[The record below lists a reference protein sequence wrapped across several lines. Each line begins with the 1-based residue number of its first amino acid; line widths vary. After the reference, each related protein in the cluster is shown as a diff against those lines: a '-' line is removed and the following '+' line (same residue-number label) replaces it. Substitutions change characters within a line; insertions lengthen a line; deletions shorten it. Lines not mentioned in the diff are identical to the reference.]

1 MSEKNTISLPFT
13 PTSTQETIN
22 FNDQEAI
29 TKYGFNIATNVLG
42 NLDSVKDSLDTLYQK
57 YLATLSLSDDEKEKS
72 ISEKQQMIHSCDHEI
87 KQLELENQ
95 QLDERKHSLLE
106 KISSYKDQL
115 ISLKTNG
122 SKESINPI
130 TLIFGIVILIF
141 LTIFLFLFYS
151 SSLYSVFFGVPEDS
165 LGFIIPDVFGS
176 ALENGLSTFLIITLL
191 PMVFLCLGYVM
202 HNLIDQNEKR
212 KENDK
217 KPAYFSLTAIILLA
231 FLIDAIIGYKISEA
245 VHHNK
250 YIVGETDTLWSF
262 NMIFSDVNFYLILA
276 LGFATYILWG
286 ICLHQ
291 VLSHPALKTLD
302 EVTKEHIKKMDE
314 KIAFEEKLVLE
325 VDQMILSRTQ
335 QIYSIKE
342 KINKLQQEIIDIRK
356 GMVSININTIK
367 GYVGAFKNGWI
378 TFLTNSQGKAYA
390 TQNSELI
397 SAMASQWLTDKAAD
411 LKEPIK
417 L

>member
-1 MSEKNTISLPFT
+1 MNNSYYDFYIWDITQDEIEILKAYILLLNTQVFLRKDVIKLVSSE
-13 PTSTQETIN
+13 IN
-22 FNDQEAI
+22 
-29 TKYGFNIATNVLG
+29 
-42 NLDSVKDSLDTLYQK
+42 
-57 YLATLSLSDDEKEKS
+57 KEKTYT
-72 ISEKQQMIHSCDHEI
+72 E
-87 KQLELENQ
+87 
-95 QLDERKHSLLE
+95 
-106 KISSYKDQL
+106 Y
-115 ISLKTNG
+115 T
-122 SKESINPI
+122 
-130 TLIFGIVILIF
+130 
-141 LTIFLFLFYS
+141 
-151 SSLYSVFFGVPEDS
+151 
-165 LGFIIPDVFGS
+165 
-176 ALENGLSTFLIITLL
+176 
-191 PMVFLCLGYVM
+191 
-202 HNLIDQNEKR
+202 
-212 KENDK
+212 
-217 KPAYFSLTAIILLA
+217 
-231 FLIDAIIGYKISEA
+231 IIGYKISEA

-378 TFLTNSQGKAYA
+378 TFLTNSQGNQK
-390 TQNSELI
+390 
-397 SAMASQWLTDKAAD
+397 
-411 LKEPIK
+411 
-417 L
+417 